1 MKRGKPLRRNK
12 PLKSGKPLKR
22 SGRLK
27 HRSKK
32 QEELYVERRKLVARM
47 LQERPFCEACPV
59 FARHDDNVTYVRRG
73 SVDIHEIVRRSQGGS
88 IVDEDNCMAV
98 CRQCHQRIGDHPE
111 LAFSLGLAKRSW
123 ER

>member
-1 MKRGKPLRRNK
+1 MKRGGPLRRNK
-12 PLKSGKPLKR
+12 PLKGGKPLKR

-59 FARHDDNVTYVRRG
+59 FAQHDGNVTYVRRG

-88 IVDEDNCMAV
+88 IVDESNCMAV
-98 CRQCHQRIGDHPE
+98 CRPCHQRIGENPE
-111 LAFSLGLAKRSW
+111 LAFSLGLAKHGW